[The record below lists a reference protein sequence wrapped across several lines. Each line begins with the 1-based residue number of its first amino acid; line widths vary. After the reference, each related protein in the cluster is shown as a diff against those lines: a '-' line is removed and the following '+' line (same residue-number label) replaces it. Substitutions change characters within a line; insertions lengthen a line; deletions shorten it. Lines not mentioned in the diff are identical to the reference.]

1 MHYNVLA
8 YDGCYP
14 ESSLP
19 SGTSATYDSPNHMTT
34 GFCAQVCLAENG
46 ISDPQFIA
54 LSVSARFSTFNVNR
68 LKVLYGCIIC
78 DISFSLSYQFS

>member
-1 MHYNVLA
+1 MHSNVLA
-8 YDGCYP
+8 YDGCYA

-19 SGTSATYDSPNHMTT
+19 SGTTATYDSPNHMTT

-54 LSVSARFSTFNVNR
+54 LSVSARFSTSNVKFF
-68 LKVLYGCIIC
+68 KVHL
-78 DISFSLSYQFS
+78 FHL

>member
-1 MHYNVLA
+1 MHSNVLA

-54 LSVSARFSTFNVNR
+54 LSVSARFSTLNVNR
-68 LKVLYGCIIC
+68 LNVIWMYYL
-78 DISFSLSYQFS
+78 